1 MSCKTSN
8 SQAVLCIKE
17 GFDSNGNKIY
27 YAGLDVA
34 FATSKDRDALEE
46 YLAEHSNEIIDF
58 IVMSELESI

>member
-1 MSCKTSN
+1 MSCRTSN
-8 SQAVLCIKE
+8 SQVVLCIKE

-34 FATSKDRDALEE
+34 FATSKDKDKLAA

-58 IVMSELESI
+58 VVMSELESI

>member
-1 MSCKTSN
+1 MSCNTSN

-27 YAGLDVA
+27 YAGLDIA
-34 FATSKDRDALEE
+34 FATSKDRDDLEE

-58 IVMSELESI
+58 IVMSELDSI

>member
-1 MSCKTSN
+1 MSCRTSS
-8 SQAVLCIKE
+8 SQAVLCIKK

-34 FATSKDRDALEE
+34 FATSKDKDELAA

-58 IVMSELESI
+58 VVMSELESI

>member
-34 FATSKDRDALEE
+34 FATSKDKDDLAA
-46 YLAEHSNEIIDF
+46 YLAEHSNEIIDR
-58 IVMSELESI
+58 IVQSELGSI

>member
-1 MSCKTSN
+1 MSCGSG

-34 FATSKDRDALEE
+34 FATSKDKDELAA

-58 IVMSELESI
+58 IVMSELDSI

>member
-1 MSCKTSN
+1 MSCNTSN

-34 FATSKDRDALEE
+34 FATSKDKDELAA
-46 YLAEHSNEIIDF
+46 YIAEHSNEIIDF
-58 IVMSELESI
+58 IVMSELESV